1 MSTKSTSSSPVVKLA
16 AVGILSIG
24 FFYLNQGLQT
34 LSQRINEL
42 PVQGKA
48 AETAA
53 PAAATATTGPV
64 SRTMHPLLVESNQKA
79 AALRQIAG
87 GAPANLDALF
97 GREAAQKELDE
108 KKRKEQE
115 VEKALQAL
123 KNPPATPPAN
133 AANAAGAPDA
143 PPVPAVP
150 LVQPPDYFKLLAQRV
165 RVQAVMPDGAVIN
178 GGFYGQGEE
187 IKTLGYPTV
196 DGKKMLY
203 PTLESVQGETVFL
216 AEAEGGKR
224 KIKAR
229 LAL

>member
-133 AANAAGAPDA
+133 AAGAPGA

-150 LVQPPDYFKLLAQRV
+150 VVQPPDYFKLLAQRV

-187 IKTLGYPTV
+187 VKTLGYPTV